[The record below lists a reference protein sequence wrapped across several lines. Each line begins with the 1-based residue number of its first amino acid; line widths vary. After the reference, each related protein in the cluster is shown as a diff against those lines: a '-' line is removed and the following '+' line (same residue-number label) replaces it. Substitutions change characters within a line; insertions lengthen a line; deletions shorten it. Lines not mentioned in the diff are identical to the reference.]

1 MYTLKIESAN
11 NEFLHA
17 VQALVQESKLWSL
30 DFEYSDHSTSVT
42 LSTMSVRDLKRLV
55 DILESEK
62 FMKEDFNEYLSRR
75 FDN

>member
-1 MYTLKIESAN
+1 MYTLKIESVN

-17 VQALVQESKLWSL
+17 VQALVQENGLWSL
-30 DFEYSDHSTSVT
+30 DVECSIYSTTVT
-42 LSTMSVRDLKRLV
+42 ISTMSVRELKHLV
-55 DILESEK
+55 DILESEQ